1 MKVDRYGRVTMT
13 RRQLCKLM
21 LACSAIQVL
30 GDACAGSA
38 SEWEE
43 LHEELKVV
51 IAEYD
56 TKLKGGEPDEQ

>member
-21 LACSAIQVL
+21 LACSALEVL

-38 SEWEE
+38 SEWAE
-43 LHEELKVV
+43 LHDELKNV

-56 TKLKGGEPDEQ
+56 TKRKGGEADAK